1 MFRLNPD
8 IRNTTLYYA
17 KLFTVG
23 IPLTVGTLAGT
34 VTVFVCLPWYYW
46 AIGLSLC
53 LVAVLVVW
61 HSVAPFCR
69 YLYYRAQYYRSQA
82 EILSQSGCSTY
93 QGALGAGKS
102 SLAGYTL
109 VTIAQNLFVKLIT
122 DYHTMAVHV
131 PDWERANDKIQ
142 LERWEEVKTAY
153 DYYMSHPE
161 RVPCLFSNI
170 PLYVDG
176 RKASVFTVDHLIQK
190 ERLPAYTA
198 VFVDEISYMIDKMLF
213 NKRDQNTDN
222 LAALFRFFRHFFG
235 NGCRLIA
242 TEQDAGNVF
251 KDLRRVMV
259 SNEYILD
266 QETLLAPALLS
277 RRLERK
283 RRKLVKW
290 ALRPKKNHKITRK
303 FVDDYKVLEKRV
315 QSIGFRRYRYITLG
329 NTEHDFVPHTERTV
343 YAPAA
348 LNFYYYNRTFER
360 LYKQRNKGPIAAKV
374 FASDTVSPNMERLQA
389 NKNTGYAGG
398 RSAYAF
404 GR

>member
-23 IPLTVGTLAGT
+23 LPLSLSTIAFAVAA
-34 VTVFVCLPWYYW
+34 FVCLPWYYRP
-46 AIGLSLC
+46 AGLSFC

-61 HSVAPFCR
+61 HSVAPFVA
-69 YLYYRAQYYRSQA
+69 YLYYRAKYYESTA
-82 EILSQSGCSTY
+82 KILSQSGCSVY

-102 SLAGYTL
+102 SLGGYSI
-109 VTIAQNLFVKLIT
+109 VTIAQNLFVQLVT

-131 PDWERANDKIQ
+131 DEWTQANDTVK
-142 LERWEEVKTAY
+142 LERFEEVAAAY
-153 DYYMSHPE
+153 DYYMSHPD

-170 PLYVDG
+170 PITVDG
-176 RKASVFTVDHLIQK
+176 RKSSALTVDHLTQK
-190 ERLPAYTA
+190 KRLPAYTA
-198 VFVDEISYMIDKMLF
+198 VFIDELSYFIDKWLF
-213 NKRDQNTDN
+213 NTHNDDTDN
-222 LAALFRFFRHFFG
+222 LAVLFRFFRHFFG

-242 TEQDAGNVF
+242 TEQDSGNAL

-259 SNEYILD
+259 SNEYILE
-266 QETLLAPALLS
+266 QETVLGPKFLS

-290 ALRPKKNHKITRK
+290 ALRPKKQKRITRQ
-303 FVDDYKVLEKRV
+303 FVDKYKRLETHVR
-315 QSIGFRRYRYITLG
+315 SIGFRRYRYVSIG
-329 NTEHDFVPHTERTV
+329 NTEHDFGSHEVVTV

-360 LYKQRNKGPIAAKV
+360 LYKCRAAGPISAPV
-374 FASDTVSPNMERLQA
+374 FASDTVSPKVKRLRVD
-389 NKNTGYAGG
+389 KK
-398 RSAYAF
+398 
-404 GR
+404 